1 METRTYTAKF
11 KVGDRVRYNQ
21 ILPKWDGTNE
31 ELDGKTGVITRVV
44 FPGDTMYNAWG
55 LANGT
60 GVVQYGVRLDEQ
72 HPTTNTRDFLFSE
85 IHLTPVE

>member
-21 ILPKWDGTNE
+21 LLPRWDGSNE
-31 ELDGKTGVITRVV
+31 ALHGKTGIVTRVI
-44 FPGDTMYNAWG
+44 FPGDIMYDAWG

-60 GVVQYGVRLDEQ
+60 GTIQYGVRVDEE
-72 HPTTNTRDFLFSE
+72 HPNTKTRDFLFSE
-85 IHLTPVE
+85 MHLTPVE